1 MSGSKKIA
9 IISAV
14 YPPYRGG
21 IGTVAFNR
29 ARLLANKGQDV
40 TVFTPEYKSKQETVA
55 QAGVNLVL
63 LKPLLKYGNAA
74 FVPQLSK
81 ILKNYDIVILEY
93 PFFGAMRAVYS
104 AKKKYGFKLIL
115 NYHMDTVASGFKGV
129 VFEYVKKYFLPK
141 IVNIADIVLASSAD
155 YAKHSALGKYWE
167 DNNEKFK
174 VLPNGI
180 DMSKFKVSNPD
191 EELRKNFNIS
201 PSEKIILFVGGL
213 DKAHYFKGVEFL
225 IRSVKHISSSRAFKV
240 VIAGRGELQKQYRE
254 LSEQIGVKNRVMF
267 TGGVS
272 DDYLVKLYQMSYV
285 TVLPSIDQS
294 EAFGIVLVESMASGA
309 PVIASNLPGVR
320 SVFEDGISGLVSRVG
335 DEKDLAE
342 KISFLL
348 NNSEKHKQMSDE
360 GIKLVKEKY
369 DWNKIGDKL
378 VDIIL

>member
-1 MSGSKKIA
+1 
-9 IISAV
+9 
-14 YPPYRGG
+14 
-21 IGTVAFNR
+21 
-29 ARLLANKGQDV
+29 
-40 TVFTPEYKSKQETVA
+40 
-55 QAGVNLVL
+55 
-63 LKPLLKYGNAA
+63 
-74 FVPQLSK
+74 
-81 ILKNYDIVILEY
+81 
-93 PFFGAMRAVYS
+93 
-104 AKKKYGFKLIL
+104 
-115 NYHMDTVASGFKGV
+115 
-129 VFEYVKKYFLPK
+129 
-141 IVNIADIVLASSAD
+141 
-155 YAKHSALGKYWE
+155 
-167 DNNEKFK
+167 
-174 VLPNGI
+174 
-180 DMSKFKVSNPD
+180 MSKFKVSNPD